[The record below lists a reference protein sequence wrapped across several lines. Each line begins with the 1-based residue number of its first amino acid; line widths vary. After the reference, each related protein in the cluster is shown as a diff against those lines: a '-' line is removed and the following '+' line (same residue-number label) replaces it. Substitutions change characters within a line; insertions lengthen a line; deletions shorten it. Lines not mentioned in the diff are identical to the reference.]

1 MKQRQNNQSTDKV
14 PCAWCQR
21 IRILISLLI
30 LAAAMLAVNGELPFL
45 IGVSLTRIA
54 AELVGVGFIILII
67 WKTYYE
73 YWKPRNVRNN
83 KKP

>member
-1 MKQRQNNQSTDKV
+1 
-14 PCAWCQR
+14 
-21 IRILISLLI
+21 
-30 LAAAMLAVNGELPFL
+30 MLAVNGELPFL

-73 YWKPRNVRNN
+73 YWKPRNVRIN
-83 KKP
+83 KKS

>member
-21 IRILISLLI
+21 IRILISLLM
-30 LAAAMLAVNGELPFL
+30 LAVAMLGVNGELPFL

-54 AELVGVGFIILII
+54 AALVGVGFIILII

-73 YWKPRNVRNN
+73 YWKPRNVRIN
-83 KKP
+83 KKS